1 MGWKEIIRSVVPW
14 VLPPKIADL
23 LRTRLI
29 VRTVPDPELKRNQAL
44 FNRHAGQQC
53 FILATGPSIR
63 SQDLTILQGEICI
76 GLSNF
81 FVHPD
86 FAAIQPAYYCSVGH
100 HDPLPMDGWTAWLAE
115 LASATKGSTL
125 FFGLG
130 ERVRIRANSLYD
142 QDRVYFVQLEES
154 GDSISMRRPDL
165 TRPIPMPQ
173 SVTIMA
179 LSIALYMGFQRI
191 YLLGCDHDWLLHLG
205 ESSHFYEEREHAVVR
220 AGYDEWSGLDLEQ
233 VCFSHVVL
241 WRQYKALKA
250 IAASLGAE
258 IFNAT
263 PSGLLD
269 IFPRVRL
276 ESLFPPR

>member
-1 MGWKEIIRSVVPW
+1 VGWKEIARSVAPW
-14 VLPPKIADL
+14 VVPPKIADL
-23 LRTRLI
+23 LRNGLIARL
-29 VRTVPDPELKRNQAL
+29 VPDAELQRNRAL
-44 FNRHAGQQC
+44 FNRHTGQRC

-63 SQDLTILQGEICI
+63 SQDLATLQGEICI

-81 FVHPD
+81 FVHPA
-86 FAAIQPAYYCSVGH
+86 FATIRPAYYCSVGR
-100 HDPLPMDGWTAWLAE
+100 HDPLPVDGWTAWLAE

-130 ERVRIRANSLYD
+130 ERDRIRGNPLFN
-142 QDRVYFVQLEES
+142 QDRVFYMQFDGS
-154 GDSISMRRPDL
+154 GDSIPVRRPDL
-165 TRPIPMPQ
+165 TQPVPMPQ

-205 ESSHFYEEREHAVVR
+205 ESSHFYDEREHAVVR

-233 VCFSHVVL
+233 VCHSHVVL
-241 WRQYKALKA
+241 WQQYKALNA
-250 IAASLGAE
+250 IAALLGAE

-263 PSGLLD
+263 PGGLLD
-269 IFPRVRL
+269 VFPRVRL